1 MCPHISATDNLRQDI
16 ARTIHA
22 YDMIPARSRVLIGVS
37 GGPDSI
43 CLWHLLMG
51 LAHDFNIRIG
61 VAHLNHGLRAAESER
76 DVGFVRELAEFY
88 NTPLFYQ
95 KANIRSAAEKS
106 RRSIEEAGRM
116 ARYEFFR
123 ETAAAHGFDKIALGH
138 HRDDNAE
145 QVLMNLLR
153 GAGLDGLGGIPPV
166 RGRFIRPLIRVRR
179 KDILSYLAENRLEYM
194 TDQTNADTLFMR
206 NKVRH
211 QLMPLLEKEFNPK
224 IAESLNRLSEICR
237 SEKEWI
243 DRLVFET
250 LLQATRHQDKNQL
263 MLSISGLK
271 ELHQA
276 HLRRLVRT
284 GIRRIKGD
292 LRRIR
297 LAQIDAAVGLIDSE
311 KAMGWCDL
319 PGRIRIEKQGDQL
332 IIRQASQNLRET
344 PSAQAPPAYEYAVQ
358 LADLPVELF
367 IPEIQKKIMV
377 SASYEKTSSETDC
390 QDHSCAVFDL
400 DRLQFPLIVRNP
412 RPGDRFTPLGMKG
425 SQKLKNYFINNKV
438 PRPARWRYPVLVSG
452 NEIIWIAGH
461 RIADSVK
468 VTQTSQK
475 LIKTDFKTS
484 WD

>member
-43 CLWHLLMG
+43 CLWHVLMG

-61 VAHLNHGLRAAESER
+61 VAHLNHELRTAASDR
-76 DVGFVRELAEFY
+76 DASFVRELAEFY
-88 NTPLFYQ
+88 NTPFFYQ

-116 ARYEFFR
+116 ARYAFFR

-166 RGRFIRPLIRVRR
+166 RDQFIRPLIRVCR
-179 KDILSYLAENRLEYM
+179 KDVLSYLAENRLEYM
-194 TDQTNADTLFMR
+194 TDQTNADNLFLR
-206 NKVRH
+206 NRVRH
-211 QLMPLLEKEFNPK
+211 QLLPLLEKGFNPN

-243 DRLVFET
+243 DGLVLQT
-250 LLQATRHQDKNQL
+250 LDQVTRHRNKIQL
-263 MLSISGLK
+263 TLSIAGLK
-271 ELHQA
+271 RLHQA

-284 GIRRIKGD
+284 GIRQIKGD

-297 LAQIDAAVGLIDSE
+297 MAQIDAAVGLIHSE
-311 KAMGWCDL
+311 KAMAWCDL
-319 PGRIRIEKQGDQL
+319 PDRIRVEKQGDHLFIQ
-332 IIRQASQNLRET
+332 QASQNLRET

-358 LADLPVELF
+358 FADLPVEIF
-367 IPEIQKKIMV
+367 IPEIQKKIMM
-377 SASYEKTSSETDC
+377 SAPDKTAFSEIDC
-390 QDHSCAVFDL
+390 QDPSYVVFDL
-400 DRLQFPLIVRNP
+400 DRLRFPLIIRNP

-425 SQKLKNYFINNKV
+425 SQKLKDYFINNKV
-438 PRPARWRYPVLVSG
+438 PRPERWGYPVLVSG
-452 NEIIWIAGH
+452 GEIIWIAGH
-461 RIADSVK
+461 RIAETVK

-475 LIKTDFKTS
+475 LIKAELKTS